1 MSAFSSLLS
10 ALQDVSLLPIW
21 IATYGVNQEVI
32 MKQNTSVNQ
41 SNALDN
47 RGTPLLIAIELDT
60 AAACSLL
67 LAAGADVNYRHPAKH
82 GNCPLLRAAEMGL
95 KECLTLLLAHPSLDL
110 TALTYEYK
118 LVLGQNI
125 PQYEAGGRS
134 ALLLAVEALQPEIV
148 ELLLENTEASRQLL
162 DTVDSFDRTPL
173 QAAFEV
179 LALRTDGSVAHSLA
193 EDICRQLST
202 TTANASANETVK
214 AYAINSE
221 DETNTPSDNTTSTA
235 FDIAAEK
242 YLMTKLMAADCLRE
256 RNRVLRSR
264 YLAAS
269 QEEVLQE
276 RDRGLRAWNDNY
288 LTASRELHTC
298 VYNTSFV
305 AEDILLPSELL
316 TQIPGVYPLDPP
328 PP

>member
-1 MSAFSSLLS
+1 
-10 ALQDVSLLPIW
+10 
-21 IATYGVNQEVI
+21 
-32 MKQNTSVNQ
+32 
-41 SNALDN
+41 
-47 RGTPLLIAIELDT
+47 
-60 AAACSLL
+60 
-67 LAAGADVNYRHPAKH
+67 
-82 GNCPLLRAAEMGL
+82 
-95 KECLTLLLAHPSLDL
+95 
-110 TALTYEYK
+110 
-118 LVLGQNI
+118 
-125 PQYEAGGRS
+125 
-134 ALLLAVEALQPEIV
+134 
-148 ELLLENTEASRQLL
+148 
-162 DTVDSFDRTPL
+162 
-173 QAAFEV
+173 
-179 LALRTDGSVAHSLA
+179 VAHSLA

-242 YLMTKLMAADCLRE
+242 YLMTKLMSADCLSE

-276 RDRGLRAWNDNY
+276 RDRGLRACNDNY

-328 PP
+328 PHDDALPLPSPPLPSLPDTFTFPLLTETCCATLYAELIHYESTARDNPELQLPLHIRHDGNLGNLESCGFAAVLKAIENIWQPLLARFMPEKGNCEVYHAFLTQNWVAWDAIKTHCDKSNGSVI